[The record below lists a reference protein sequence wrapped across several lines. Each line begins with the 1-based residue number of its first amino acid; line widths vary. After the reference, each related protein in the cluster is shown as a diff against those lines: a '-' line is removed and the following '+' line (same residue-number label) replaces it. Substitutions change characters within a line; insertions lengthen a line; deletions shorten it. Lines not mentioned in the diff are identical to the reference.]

1 MHLPVDRLV
10 ESVVSDGERFGVVAE
25 LLATGRT
32 PVQGGLTAPVPW
44 VPEWT
49 ARDLV
54 VHLGTVHRWVT
65 GVLRAGAA
73 GDTSPP
79 PSPHH
84 PPHDDLH
91 GWFALGLTEL
101 VATLRTTDP
110 DQPTW
115 HMSPAADTARDWAHR
130 QASEHLVH
138 RLDLEAAA
146 GLEHAPVDPDVAA
159 DGVGELLRVVV
170 PRWAHTAPLVDAR
183 ATVRVEAEDTRHR
196 WTVAVRDGV
205 VDPDAGG
212 VPDATLTG
220 TAGQLLLRLW
230 GRPAEVGVT
239 GDPAA
244 ERLLRGR

>member
-1 MHLPVDRLV
+1 
-10 ESVVSDGERFGVVAE
+10 
-25 LLATGRT
+25 
-32 PVQGGLTAPVPW
+32 
-44 VPEWT
+44 
-49 ARDLV
+49 V

-65 GVLRAGAA
+65 GILRAGAA
-73 GDTSPP
+73 GDTSLP

-84 PPHDDLH
+84 RPPEDLH

-115 HMSPAADTARDWAHR
+115 HMSPTADTARDWAHR

-138 RLDLEAAA
+138 RLDLETAA
-146 GLEHAPVDPDVAA
+146 GVEHAPVDPELAA
-159 DGVGELLRVVV
+159 DGVGELLRVVL
-170 PRWAHTAPLVDAR
+170 PRWADTPPLADAR
-183 ATVRVEAEDTRHR
+183 ATVRVVAEDTGRT
-196 WTVAVRDGV
+196 WPVAVRGGV
-205 VDPDAGG
+205 VAEDPDSE
-212 VPDATLTG
+212 PDATLTG
-220 TAGQLLLRLW
+220 TAEQLLRRLW